1 MRRYAFLIALF
12 VSLPGKTALL
22 SLAVPGEKWA
32 LRFESP
38 ELTKIKE
45 VSSGNGYA
53 YTGTADR
60 MNLSLFVETPTCPGG
75 DAIQNIYKCF
85 GEKIQHV
92 PYVVNGSIAAFEAP
106 DGLQVTYL
114 MQVPSGE
121 KSYRMFNLHF
131 LFARNGKWGDL
142 HISVVQ
148 PSKSDLEIVTS
159 LVKSLTI
166 VEAKE

>member
-1 MRRYAFLIALF
+1 MLRYVFLIALF
-12 VSLPGKTALL
+12 ISLPGKAASL
-22 SLAVPGEKWA
+22 SLAVPGEGWA
-32 LRFESP
+32 LKFESP

-45 VSSGNGYA
+45 VSNGDGYA
-53 YTGTADR
+53 YSGNAGR
-60 MNLSLFVETPTCPGG
+60 MNLSLFVEKPTCPGG

-92 PYVVNGSIAAFEAP
+92 PYIVNGSIAAYEAP

-121 KSYRMFNLHF
+121 KTYRMFNLHF

-159 LVKSLTI
+159 LVKSLSFGD
-166 VEAKE
+166 AKE

>member
-1 MRRYAFLIALF
+1 MLRYVFLIALF
-12 VSLPGKTALL
+12 ILMPGKTAPL
-22 SLAVPGEKWA
+22 SLVVPGEKWA

-45 VSSGNGYA
+45 ASDSNGYTYA
-53 YTGTADR
+53 GTADR
-60 MNLSLFVETPTCPGG
+60 MNLSLFVEKPSCSGG

-85 GEKIQHV
+85 GEKIQRV
-92 PYVVNGSIAAFEAP
+92 PYIVNGSIAAYEAP

-114 MQVPSGE
+114 MQVPSGD

-148 PSKSDLEIVTS
+148 PSKSDLEIVKS

>member
-1 MRRYAFLIALF
+1 MLRYAFLIALF
-12 VSLPGKTALL
+12 VSLPGKTA

-32 LRFESP
+32 LMFESP

-45 VSSGNGYA
+45 VSSGHGYT
-53 YTGTADR
+53 YSGTADR
-60 MNLSLFVETPTCPGG
+60 MNLSLIMENPTCPGG
-75 DAIQNIYKCF
+75 NTIQNIYKCF
-85 GEKIQHV
+85 GEKIQRV
-92 PYVVNGSIAAFEAP
+92 PYVLNGSIAAYETP

-148 PSKSDLEIVTS
+148 PSKSDLEIVAS